1 MCDPWTDPPLER
13 TDRRPATV
21 HEPFS
26 ATENPLQNRQSCA
39 AEPDVHT
46 TDTAELAS
54 MKILNVFK

>member
-26 ATENPLQNRQSCA
+26 ATENPLQNRQSCV
-39 AEPDVHT
+39 AESDVYNEDT
-46 TDTAELAS
+46 TERDA
-54 MKILNVFK
+54 MKVSNVVE